1 MVPANFPE
9 SNLVLGKPAEM
20 TNEDCDPLCVQRGVV
35 LLDEQQPFPVVKSC
49 WKLTADE
56 LEQVNK
62 TGRVW
67 LVILGYSMPPV
78 ILSGH
83 DVHVTSVDM

>member
-9 SNLVLGKPAEM
+9 SNLVLNKPAEM
-20 TNEDCDPLCVQRGVV
+20 TSDACDPLCVQRGVAAI
-35 LLDEQQPFPVVKSC
+35 DEMPFPVVKSC

-62 TGRVW
+62 TGRIW
-67 LVILGYSMPPV
+67 LVILGCSMPPV

-83 DVHVTSVDM
+83 DIRVVSVDD